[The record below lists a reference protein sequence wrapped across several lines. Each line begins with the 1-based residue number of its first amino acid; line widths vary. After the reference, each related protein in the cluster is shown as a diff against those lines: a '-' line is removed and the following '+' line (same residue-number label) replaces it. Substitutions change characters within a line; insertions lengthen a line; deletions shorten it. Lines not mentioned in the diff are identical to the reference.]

1 MMGRNVTFRCGGRI
15 VRRDPMDKEI
25 LAEEMETVTE
35 IDRDLLEK
43 WLTFWLDGQLYAF
56 SVIHVEGIL
65 SMMPITTVPEY
76 PAYAKGIIDLRGT
89 IVPVIDLRLRFSKQE
104 AAYTDK
110 TCIINCR
117 VGENNVGFIVDEMEA
132 VLSISDEMISHPP
145 RVTDDP
151 AKRYLTGI
159 ARVSADGKEKI
170 VLCLDATQILQ
181 QDEIKHLVKE

>member
-1 MMGRNVTFRCGGRI
+1 
-15 VRRDPMDKEI
+15 MDKEI
-25 LAEEMETVTE
+25 LTEEMEAVSE

-65 SMMPITTVPEY
+65 SMLPITTVPEY

-89 IVPVIDLRLRFSKQE
+89 IVPVVDLRLRFGKQE
-104 AAYTDK
+104 AVYNDK
-110 TCIINCR
+110 TCIVNCR
-117 VGENNVGFIVDEMEA
+117 VEGNNIGFIVDEMEA
-132 VLSISDEMISHPP
+132 VLSVSEKMISNPP
-145 RVTDDP
+145 RMAEDP

-159 ARVSADGKEKI
+159 ARVPADGKEKI
-170 VLCLDATQILQ
+170 VLCLDATRILQ